1 MEEDELIRDA
11 YFTGYSSKQIFE
23 QMVEQFMLLA
33 HHLFDGTA
41 YEMDRDTCY
50 RKSLLIK
57 GAMRACIAELYFQ
70 RDISPGASRK
80 ALIEMALTLFGV
92 DPKQIQAIQ
101 VRILEQEDL
110 WETIAQQLVEAPIQD
125 I

>member
-1 MEEDELIRDA
+1 
-11 YFTGYSSKQIFE
+11 
-23 QMVEQFMLLA
+23 
-33 HHLFDGTA
+33 
-41 YEMDRDTCY
+41 
-50 RKSLLIK
+50 
-57 GAMRACIAELYFQ
+57 
-70 RDISPGASRK
+70 
-80 ALIEMALTLFGV
+80 MALTLFGV